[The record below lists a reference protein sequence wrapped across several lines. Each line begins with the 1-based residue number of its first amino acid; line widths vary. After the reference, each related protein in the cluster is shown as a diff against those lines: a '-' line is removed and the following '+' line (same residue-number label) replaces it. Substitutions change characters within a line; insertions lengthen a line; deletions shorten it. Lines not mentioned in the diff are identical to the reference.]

1 MKHSHAKSLDNH
13 LQSEETFNDQ
23 HFVLLVL
30 FMYVYMYEQ
39 RLIGQ
44 VAFMIYYY
52 IIKFG
57 EFECIWHRKNVLSV
71 HITVHVH
78 LNCQMFLKFLSY
90 LKIRLCKY
98 SCHNRIY
105 QFYLV
110 YILHAVLTPLF
121 LPLVW
126 SAIVAGF
133 FSDDSLYC
141 AMLSCTLPC
150 SNHVATADL
159 EPIHHVPNLKLR
171 GHPG

>member
-13 LQSEETFNDQ
+13 LQSEERFNDQ

-30 FMYVYMYEQ
+30 FMYAYTYEQ
-39 RLIGQ
+39 CLIRQ
-44 VAFMIYYY
+44 VAFMTYHY

-57 EFECIWHRKNVLSV
+57 EFECTWHWKNVLSV

-78 LNCQMFLKFLSY
+78 PNCQMFPTFLLY

-98 SCHNRIY
+98 SYHNRIY
-105 QFYLV
+105 QLYLV
-110 YILHAVLTPLF
+110 YILHAALTPLF
-121 LPLVW
+121 LLLVW
-126 SAIVAGF
+126 SAVVAGF
-133 FSDDSLYC
+133 FSDDSLYL

-150 SNHVATADL
+150 SNHIATADL